1 MYCSPGDLKEL
12 IQFPEELVGIAEVE
26 AESDLMNIKVL

>member
-12 IQFPEELVGIAEVE
+12 IQFPKVLVGIAEAE
-26 AESDLMNIKVL
+26 AESDLMNIEVL